1 MTNNFQ
7 RKGSISNAH
16 VGREFERRVKK
27 HFGEKGLALIE
38 NLSVDVGIANRKKPH
53 AFDLGSPRDKVLI
66 ECKAHTWTS
75 GGNVPSAKITTWD
88 QAMYYFAIAPGDYRK
103 LFCMQRD
110 CSPKTGESLS
120 EYYVRLRYHLIPNDV
135 EFWEFDLD
143 TDKVARILI

>member
-7 RKGSISNAH
+7 RIGSISNAH

-27 HFGEKGLALIE
+27 HFREKGLALIE

-53 AFDLGSPRDKVLI
+53 AFDLGSSRDKVLI

-88 QAMYYFAIAPGDYRK
+88 QAMYYFAMAPGDFRK

-110 CSPKTGESLS
+110 RSPKTG
-120 EYYVRLRYHLIPNDV
+120 
-135 EFWEFDLD
+135 
-143 TDKVARILI
+143 